1 MNESV
6 FIALFA
12 RVKKWKTRTRG
23 MMISSDEAQE
33 RRRKYI
39 ADSLPSSLYLPLS
52 DTGVVN
58 CVSGATSGAIAAV
71 IVCPL
76 DVLKTRL
83 QVSTL
88 ERLDVYEHDGEFEEN
103 RTKRRGERVVSRTRT
118 DGGGVVT
125 ELGGVFYHVRVF
137 EARLSRAEEEE
148 RGFKK

>member
-1 MNESV
+1 MEDEDE
-6 FIALFA
+6 
-12 RVKKWKTRTRG
+12 R

-39 ADSLPSSLYLPLS
+39 ADILPSSLYLPLS

-76 DVLKTRL
+76 DVLKTRV

-88 ERLDVYEHDGEFEEN
+88 SDSTYMSTME
-103 RTKRRGERVVSRTRT
+103 S
-118 DGGGVVT
+118 
-125 ELGGVFYHVRVF
+125 
-137 EARLSRAEEEE
+137 
-148 RGFKK
+148 